1 MSGDANGGATG
12 SNAGRSREV
21 VVRPARGDDH
31 GVCARLFGELE
42 TGDPPFSRARWDREM
57 AGQSWVAE
65 AEGAVVGYVFAQSLD
80 GLGYVRHVAVDP
92 AARRRGVGR
101 ALLQAAAA
109 RFAEGGARA
118 WCLNVKP
125 DNAPAIAL
133 YESVGMRAVHRSWGL
148 RLAWSCLDAW
158 PASAEA
164 AMLQVARID
173 AESAGAW
180 EEAFAIPSGLLS
192 QALALGR
199 VVVGAE
205 RAGTRVGVAS
215 FDPSFPGCSP
225 FCAADGEVARA
236 LLAAVRPHRELR
248 HDGLK
253 LFVER
258 DARLQAAL
266 VDRGATIALDALHL
280 RGDLPP
286 RFGS

>member
-1 MSGDANGGATG
+1 
-12 SNAGRSREV
+12 
-21 VVRPARGDDH
+21 
-31 GVCARLFGELE
+31 VCARLFGELE
-42 TGDPPFSRARWDREM
+42 TGDPPFSRERWDGEM
-57 AGQSWVAE
+57 ARQSWVAE
-65 AEGAVVGYVFAQSLD
+65 AEGAVVGYLFGQPLEGV
-80 GLGYVRHVAVDP
+80 GYVRHVAVDP

-164 AMLQVARID
+164 SPLHVARIE

-192 QALALGR
+192 HALALAR
-199 VVVGAE
+199 VVVGAQRVGE
-205 RAGTRVGVAS
+205 RVGVAS

-225 FCAADGEVARA
+225 YCAADGEVARA
-236 LLAAVRPHRELR
+236 LLAAVRLHREPR
-248 HDGLK
+248 YDGLK

-258 DARLQAAL
+258 DAALVSSL

-280 RGDLPP
+280 RGALPLENP
-286 RFGS
+286 LQ